1 MLKIPITAGAHN
13 KMRKSLPS
21 EMDSKICISKSLD
34 TTKIYGSISLEMP
47 PLITK

>member
-21 EMDSKICISKSLD
+21 EMKICISKSLD
-34 TTKIYGSISLEMP
+34 TTKIYGSISLEMS